1 MFSIRRFLMLA
12 LVAVILGG
20 GTLLGW
26 GTYRTL
32 YHELDEQY
40 DAELVQSGRLMAAF
54 WNEGHVPDPKVAG
67 LDENEHRYQRYFV
80 YQLWDDGELVLGSDG
95 APSEPLLSLENPT
108 AAGRYQEV
116 NGWHAYAMPLPENRW
131 VVVAESDSARR
142 SLVANMAATVLL
154 PYVLSVPVILLLVW
168 LAVRWGLSPLT
179 RLARSVQQRDAN
191 NLAPL
196 RHRSVR
202 ELAPLTEAINMLL
215 ARLVGT
221 LEREKR
227 FTADAAHELRT
238 LLMALRLH
246 ADNAAQLSD
255 PAEVRASLVQL
266 RRAVERAT
274 RTVEQLM
281 NLSRLD
287 PDADGSEARCDV
299 VMVAR
304 DCVALIA
311 PLAEQRGQTVSL
323 DAPPELSVALP
334 AEATDMLIRNLLDNA
349 CRYSPAGA
357 DVGVRVRAAAGQV
370 LVEVFDGGPG
380 LTAEQQH
387 RFTGR
392 FSRGRQ
398 DIPGAGLG
406 LSIVDRIL
414 TIYGGALRYRLRGEE
429 QPAAAVMTLPAA

>member
-54 WNEGHVPDPKVAG
+54 WNEGHVPDPAVAR
-67 LDENEHRYQRYFV
+67 LEDSEHRYRRYFV
-80 YQLWDDGELVLGSDG
+80 YQLWDGGERVLASDG
-95 APSEPLLSLENPT
+95 APHDPLLPLEDP
-108 AAGRYQEV
+108 AAGGRYREEG
-116 NGWHAYAMPLPENRW
+116 GWHAYAMPLPGDRW
-131 VVVAESDSARR
+131 VVVAESDAARR

-154 PYVLSVPVILLLVW
+154 PYVLSVPVILVLVW
-168 LAVRWGLSPLT
+168 LAVRWGLGPLT

-196 RHRSVR
+196 RHRAVR

-255 PAEVRASLVQL
+255 PEEVSASLTQL
-266 RRAVERAT
+266 RRAVDRAS

-287 PDADGSEARCDV
+287 PQAGAAEARCDV
-299 VMVAR
+299 VAVAR
-304 DCVALIA
+304 DCLALIA
-311 PLAEQRGQTVSL
+311 PLAEQRGQTVAL
-323 DAPPELSVALP
+323 DAPDRQAVALP
-334 AEATDMLIRNLLDNA
+334 AEVTDMLIRNLLDNA
-349 CRYSPAGA
+349 CRYSPRGTA
-357 DVGVRVRAAAGQV
+357 VGVRVRAAAGQV

-380 LTAEQQH
+380 LTAEQQS

-398 DIPGAGLG
+398 DVPGAGLG

-414 TIYGGALRYRLRGEE
+414 TIYGGALRYRLRTED